1 MLSGSIDPH
10 YAIAGFL
17 VGALVGVTG
26 VGGGSLMTPIL
37 IVLFGVS
44 PATAVGTDLLFAAA
58 TKTVGSLVHGFN
70 RTIDWR
76 LVRRLATGSIPTTAL
91 ALIVLSWLDMRAGG
105 AHQIV
110 TAVLSIALLLTA
122 GALIARNKIF
132 SIYSQRLANLSDRSI
147 AQLTIA
153 MGAVLGILVSFSSV
167 GAGAIGVTALVLLY
181 PRIWIAQIVGSDIA
195 HAVPL
200 TLIAGLGYGVM
211 GSVDLHTLV
220 SLLTGSLP
228 GIFVGSS
235 ISARVPDTALRYL
248 LAAVLIVVGSKLLID
263 VSARPTANVEAARM
277 TPASESEC
285 AVAWREEDTTDAI
298 ARARRY
304 SASKS
309 RSNCSTSPKSD

>member
-132 SIYSQRLANLSDRSI
+132 SIYSQRLANLTDRSI

-211 GSVDLHTLV
+211 GSVDLYTLV

-285 AVAWREEDTTDAI
+285 AVAWREEGTTDAI

-309 RSNCSTSPKSD
+309 RPNCSPSPKGD

>member
-1 MLSGSIDPH
+1 
-10 YAIAGFL
+10 
-17 VGALVGVTG
+17 
-26 VGGGSLMTPIL
+26 MTPIL

-285 AVAWREEDTTDAI
+285 AVAWREEGTTDAI

-309 RSNCSTSPKSD
+309 RPNCSPSPKGD

>member
-1 MLSGSIDPH
+1 
-10 YAIAGFL
+10 
-17 VGALVGVTG
+17 
-26 VGGGSLMTPIL
+26 MTPIL

-147 AQLTIA
+147 AQMTIA

-285 AVAWREEDTTDAI
+285 AVAWREQDTTDAI
-298 ARARRY
+298 ARAQRY

-309 RSNCSTSPKSD
+309 RRCR

>member
-10 YAIAGFL
+10 YTIAGFL

-76 LVRRLATGSIPTTAL
+76 VVRRLAMGSIPATAL
-91 ALIVLSWLDMRAGG
+91 ALIVLASLNTSVGG
-105 AHQIV
+105 AHNLI
-110 TAVLSIALLLTA
+110 TAVLSVALLLTA
-122 GALIARNKIF
+122 GVLIARNRI
-132 SIYSQRLANLSDRSI
+132 STLYARRLADLDDRAI
-147 AQLTIA
+147 ARLTIG
-153 MGAVLGILVSFSSV
+153 MGAVLGLLVTFSSV

-181 PRIWIAQIVGSDIA
+181 PRVSTARIVGSDIA

-200 TLIAGLGYGVM
+200 TLIAGLGHGAM
-211 GSVDLHTLV
+211 GSLDVHTLV
-220 SLLTGSLP
+220 SLLAGSFP

-235 ISARVPDTALRYL
+235 IATRVPDTALRYV
-248 LAAVLIVVGSKLLID
+248 LATVLIIVGSKLALD
-263 VSARPTANVEAARM
+263 VATPSGSNIATARITRVHQSSCEAAPKEQPEADARSIE
-277 TPASESEC
+277 PAV
-285 AVAWREEDTTDAI
+285 VAREG
-298 ARARRY
+298 RH
-304 SASKS
+304 SS
-309 RSNCSTSPKSD
+309 RLKC

>member
-1 MLSGSIDPH
+1 MLTGSIDPH

-44 PATAVGTDLLFAAA
+44 PSTAVGTDLLFAAA

-76 LVRRLATGSIPTTAL
+76 VVRRLATGSIPATAL
-91 ALIVLSWLDMRAGG
+91 ALMVLSWLNMRTGSAN
-105 AHQIV
+105 QIV
-110 TAVLSIALLLTA
+110 TAVLTVALLLTA
-122 GALIARNKIF
+122 GALIARNRI
-132 SIYSQRLANLSDRSI
+132 SNLYVQRIADLNDRSI
-147 AQLTIA
+147 AHLTIA
-153 MGAVLGILVSFSSV
+153 MGAMLGILVTFSSV

-181 PRIWIAQIVGSDIA
+181 PLLPTARIVGSDIA

-200 TLIAGLGYGVM
+200 TLIAGLGHWLI

-220 SLLTGSLP
+220 SLLAGSLP

-235 ISARVPDTALRYL
+235 IAARVPDTALRYV
-248 LAAVLIVVGSKLLID
+248 LAAVLMIAGSKLAVDLAIQPNPS
-263 VSARPTANVEAARM
+263 VGIAGMA
-277 TPASESEC
+277 PATESRC
-285 AVAWREEDTTDAI
+285 AVTRGEKPATDAI
-298 ARARRY
+298 ATARRY
-304 SASKS
+304 PAGKF
-309 RSNCSTSPKSD
+309 RPTC